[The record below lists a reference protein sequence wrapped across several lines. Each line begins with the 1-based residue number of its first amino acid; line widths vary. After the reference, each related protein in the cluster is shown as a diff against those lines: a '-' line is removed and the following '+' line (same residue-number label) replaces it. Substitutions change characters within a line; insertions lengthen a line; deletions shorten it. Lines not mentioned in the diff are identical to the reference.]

1 MESVK
6 RYFHT
11 RFDAKAFDL
20 ECKNVD
26 GTKRWS
32 DEDIQ
37 ILYKIEDAEPKSN
50 GLGETHF
57 PWGLNP
63 NLQYYMIE
71 QYKLHGDDYLKS
83 IGTRVEQEREKIRK
97 KRES

>member
-1 MESVK
+1 MENK
-6 RYFHT
+6 MRFLT
-11 RFDAKAFDL
+11 RLDAKEYDMN
-20 ECKNVD
+20 CKNLD
-26 GTKRWS
+26 DTKRWS
-32 DEDIQ
+32 NEDIR

-50 GLGETHF
+50 GIGDTHF

-71 QYKLHGDDYLKS
+71 QYKLHGNDYLKS
-83 IGTRVEQEREKIRK
+83 IGTKVEKERKKIGK

>member
-1 MESVK
+1 M
-6 RYFHT
+6 RFLT
-11 RFDAKAFDL
+11 RLDAKEYDMN
-20 ECKNVD
+20 CKNLD
-26 GTKRWS
+26 DTKRWS
-32 DEDIQ
+32 NEDIR

-50 GLGETHF
+50 GIGDTHF

-83 IGTRVEQEREKIRK
+83 IGTKVEKERKKIGK